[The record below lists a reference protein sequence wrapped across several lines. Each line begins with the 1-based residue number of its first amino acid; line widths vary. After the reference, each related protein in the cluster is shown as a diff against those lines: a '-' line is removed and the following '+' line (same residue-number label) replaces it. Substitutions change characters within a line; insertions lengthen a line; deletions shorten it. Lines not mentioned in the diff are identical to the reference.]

1 MQKKIRV
8 IGTLK
13 KLQRNIKSPAVT
25 KLCMQS
31 DCACELLEYSGN
43 SLLHHLIR
51 IAVMLPHSLSSVSY
65 KYTVLIRKICLF
77 QFQTAFIHKI
87 MASFIIWLG
96 RLAFFCL
103 MTTQSMFLS
112 AYLAKYEGTS
122 NWYFMAF
129 SFGPAV
135 FVWVLL
141 LILKALYLGCLFRIW
156 GLYIMALVVNI
167 AMVFGKVGDRI
178 DKNEFLGPN
187 VLKVILCIT
196 PPLLLLLPNT
206 DDLDDSDE
214 NEEEREI
221 VSKLCFPMA
230 VDLFDGIEM
239 INIALEEREHDFG
252 MSKAFS
258 KAIIVFGCLSMLVSP
273 LHMAE
278 NKVTKDGAKI
288 RFRTALCRNIVQIAF
303 VNLPF
308 LVIRAV
314 VFIKFGKDEWTF
326 IAKNGIAIVL
336 SISKIRNLRRIRR
349 VGQGENVV

>member
-13 KLQRNIKSPAVT
+13 KLQRNIKSPAET

-31 DCACELLEYSGN
+31 DCELLEYSGN

-51 IAVMLPHSLSSVSY
+51 IAVMLPHSLPSVSY
-65 KYTVLIRKICLF
+65 KYTVLICTICFF

-87 MASFIIWLG
+87 MASCLAWLG
-96 RLAFFCL
+96 RLAFLGLITIQF
-103 MTTQSMFLS
+103 MFLS
-112 AYLAKYEGTS
+112 AYLTAI
-122 NWYFMAF
+122 F
-129 SFGPAV
+129 SGPAV
-135 FVWVLL
+135 FVWILRLL
-141 LILKALYLGCLFRIW
+141 TSKALYLGCLFRIW
-156 GLYIMALVVNI
+156 GLYIVALVVNI

-258 KAIIVFGCLSMLVSP
+258 TAMIVFGCLSMLVSP

-314 VFIKFGKDEWTF
+314 VFIKFGKYEWTF

-336 SISKIRNLRRIRR
+336 SISKIRNLRRLRR
-349 VGQGENVV
+349 VGQ